1 MLGVFGSYTSNLGL
15 THLVFYLRNYLGEVM
30 LRKEV
35 SEGGF
40 GKCLVMILSRLPNL
54 KFFVSLPSEFCISV
68 LLPMEI
74 IGIGRKLYIF
84 CSLFDSFG
92 LMTID

>member
-1 MLGVFGSYTSNLGL
+1 
-15 THLVFYLRNYLGEVM
+15 M

-40 GKCLVMILSRLPNL
+40 GKCLVMILSQLPNL
-54 KFFVSLPSEFCISV
+54 KFLVSLPSECFAFQFYYQWK
-68 LLPMEI
+68 L
-74 IGIGRKLYIF
+74 IGRKLYIF

-92 LMTID
+92 LMTVE

>member
-1 MLGVFGSYTSNLGL
+1 MLGGFGSYTSNLGL

-40 GKCLVMILSRLPNL
+40 GKCLVMILSQLPNL
-54 KFFVSLPSEFCISV
+54 KFLVSLPSECFAFQFYYQWKLLELEENYTFFV
-68 LLPMEI
+68 L
-74 IGIGRKLYIF
+74 
-84 CSLFDSFG
+84 
-92 LMTID
+92 